1 MGAALAERLLGAG
14 FALLGYDVERGK
26 ADALNIEEADSVAE
40 IGRRCDRVVIAVF
53 DDAQVEEVVA
63 GLLSAGRG
71 DLSVLCVTTCT
82 PGRIASLA
90 THIRLVEAPISG
102 TSAQVRSGEGVGFI
116 AGETKAIDRMSDLL
130 NAICPRRIVVGKP
143 GDAAKAKLAVN
154 LVLQLNRAALAEGLA
169 FAERMGLPA
178 SMSLQVMR
186 KSAAYSAVMDSKGE
200 KMVRGDYAPQSRL
213 AQTLKDAQL
222 ILEEAE
228 RQHQVLPLMRTN
240 VALLSAAIAIAGAE
254 ADPAAIIEALRAP

>member
-1 MGAALAERLLGAG
+1 
-14 FALLGYDVERGK
+14 
-26 ADALNIEEADSVAE
+26 
-40 IGRRCDRVVIAVF
+40 
-53 DDAQVEEVVA
+53 
-63 GLLSAGRG
+63 
-71 DLSVLCVTTCT
+71 
-82 PGRIASLA
+82 
-90 THIRLVEAPISG
+90 
-102 TSAQVRSGEGVGFI
+102 
-116 AGETKAIDRMSDLL
+116 MSDLL

-228 RQHQVLPLMRTN
+228 RQHQVLPLMRAN

>member
-14 FALLGYDVERGK
+14 FALLGYDVQRGK

-40 IGRRCDRVVIAVF
+40 IGRRCDRIVIAVF

-63 GLLSAGRG
+63 ELILAER

-228 RQHQVLPLMRTN
+228 RQHQVLPLMRAN

>member
-14 FALLGYDVERGK
+14 FALLGYDTQRGK
-26 ADALNIEEADSVAE
+26 ADPLNIQEADSVLE
-40 IGRRCDRVVIAVF
+40 VGRRCDRIVVAVF

-63 GLLSAGRG
+63 ELLCAGRE
-71 DLSVLCVTTCT
+71 LSVICVSTCT
-82 PGRIASLA
+82 PERIASLA
-90 THIRLVEAPISG
+90 ARIRLVEAPISG
-102 TSAQVRSGEGVGFI
+102 TSAQVRAGEGVGLV
-116 AGETKAIDRMSDLL
+116 AGETEAIDSMSDLL
-130 NAICPRRIVVGKP
+130 DAICPQRCVVGKA
-143 GDAAKAKLAVN
+143 GAAARAKLAIN

-169 FAERMGLPA
+169 FAERMGLSA
-178 SMSLQVMR
+178 SESLQVMR
-186 KSAAYSAVMDSKGE
+186 NSAAYSAVMDSKGE

-213 AQTLKDAQL
+213 AQTLKDARL

-228 RQHQVLPLMRTN
+228 RHHQVLPLMRTN

>member
-14 FALLGYDVERGK
+14 FVLLGYDVQRGK
-26 ADALNIEEADSVAE
+26 ADALNIQEAGSVLE
-40 IGRRCDRVVIAVF
+40 IGRRCDRVIIAVF

-63 GLLSAGRG
+63 GLLSAGR

-82 PGRIASLA
+82 PDRIASLA

-102 TSAQVRSGEGVGFI
+102 TSAQVRAGEGVGLI
-116 AGETKAIDRMSDLL
+116 AGETKAIDTMADLL
-130 NAICPRRIVVGKP
+130 NAICPRRLVVGKP

-178 SMSLQVMR
+178 SLSLQVMR
-186 KSAAYSAVMDSKGE
+186 KSAAYSSVMDSKGE

-222 ILEEAE
+222 ILEQAE
-228 RQHQVLPLMRTN
+228 RQNQVLPLMRTN

>member
-14 FALLGYDVERGK
+14 FALLGYDVQRGK
-26 ADALNIEEADSVAE
+26 AAPLNIQEADSVLE
-40 IGRRCDRVVIAVF
+40 VGRRCDRIVISVF
-53 DDAQVEEVVA
+53 DDAQVEEVLA
-63 GLLSAGRG
+63 ELLCAGRE
-71 DLSVLCVTTCT
+71 LSVICVTTCT
-82 PGRIASLA
+82 PERIASLA
-90 THIRLVEAPISG
+90 TRIRLVEAPLSG
-102 TSAQVRSGEGVGFI
+102 TSAQVRAGEGVGLV
-116 AGETKAIDRMSDLL
+116 AGETEAIDSMSDLL
-130 NAICPRRIVVGKP
+130 DAICPQRCVVGKA
-143 GDAAKAKLAVN
+143 GAAARAKLAIN

-169 FAERMGLPA
+169 FAERMGLSA
-178 SMSLQVMR
+178 SESLRVMR

-213 AQTLKDAQL
+213 AQTLKDARL